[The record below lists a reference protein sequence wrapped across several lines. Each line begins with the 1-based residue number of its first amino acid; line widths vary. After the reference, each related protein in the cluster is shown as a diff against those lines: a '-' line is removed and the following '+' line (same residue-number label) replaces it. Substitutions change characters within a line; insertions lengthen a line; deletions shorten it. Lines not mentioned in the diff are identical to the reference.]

1 MILFARSSDFSHT
14 YPDNNASDFR
24 ISLIRRADFDASA
37 QVGLLDLII
46 PPIDTEKTCYLISN
60 ICGYSQCGSSFRRVL
75 MVLHL
80 QPSDKSQRVVI
91 ERVNYFP
98 LNCVDF
104 QEIRLSLVDE
114 KEQFLKFGKGAQT
127 FVALE
132 IK

>member
-1 MILFARSSDFSHT
+1 MIIFARSTDFSKT

-24 ISLIRRADFDASA
+24 ISLIRKAEFDATA
-37 QVGLLDLII
+37 QIGLLELIV
-46 PPIDTEKTCYLISN
+46 PPITEQKTCYLISN

-75 MVLHL
+75 MVLNL
-80 QPSDKSQRVVI
+80 QPSAKSQRVVI
-91 ERVNYFP
+91 ERVLYFP

-104 QEIRLSLVDE
+104 QDIRISLVDE
-114 KEQFLKFGKGAQT
+114 KDQFLTFAKGAQT